1 MIRPLLAFAMAIA
14 LSAGA
19 QSAGAQSAGAQ
30 PAAAQVAQRNILAQK
45 YSQSA
50 FRAALIPLDQW
61 APYPRTAEA
70 WRSKTDP
77 AELAKIIKAGEEA
90 LEKPIPMV
98 TASLLLDFT
107 RSGDRE
113 RHAAA
118 SFGRRNQLMNLV
130 LAEAVEGKDRFMEAI
145 LNSVWAICEETYWG
159 VPAHLSAQKAKNG
172 LPDVQDPT
180 VDLFGDET
188 AGVLALTD
196 YFLGAKLDK
205 MSPMI
210 RPRIYFETNKKIFE
224 PLKDAKRYGWL
235 STTNP
240 VNNWNPWI
248 VSNLLIAD
256 LLLEKDAQK
265 RSDNA
270 HQYMVFLDRYFN
282 SLGDDGGCDEGPSYW
297 FAAGASAYDAL
308 AILESAT
315 NGKINIYDNDLIR
328 KMAAYVYKVHIAND
342 YFVNFADADPKLKP
356 DGLMLYRFGKAV
368 QDPELTA
375 LGEWAYAQFGT
386 ITGGNGFQRPR
397 KVWNLL
403 TTSELKPDPSKTYKQ
418 LAQSWL
424 SDIEVLTA
432 RSNNGLYLA
441 THAGHNAESHN
452 HNDVGD
458 FIVYAD
464 GEPVIVDAGRGN
476 YTARTFSS
484 KRYELWFTQSKYHN
498 LPVIN
503 GLGQPAGKQFNARNV
518 KSNVS
523 EKEVSLA
530 MNIAPA
536 YPQEAGVQNWN
547 RLVKLNRSKNTV
559 EISDDYAL
567 KQKPDS
573 LQQIFMTVCH
583 VDINTPGKI
592 ILTTS
597 GKKMV
602 SLSYDPKSWNV
613 ATELPSTE
621 GMEYNS
627 FKTKW
632 DGAPVTRIVLTSK
645 TLKPKGKH
653 SFIIS
658 KS

>member
-1 MIRPLLAFAMAIA
+1 MIRILLAFAVL
-14 LSAGA
+14 LSLRAN
-19 QSAGAQSAGAQ
+19 
-30 PAAAQVAQRNILAQK
+30 AQVTQRNIFAQK
-45 YSQSA
+45 YNQGA
-50 FRAALIPLDQW
+50 FSEALIPLDKW
-61 APYPRTAEA
+61 APYPKTPEE
-70 WRSKTDP
+70 WKSKTDP

-90 LEKPIPMV
+90 FQKPIPMV

-130 LAEAVEGKDRFMEAI
+130 LAESVEGKDRFMEAI
-145 LNSVWAICEETYWG
+145 ANSVWAICEETYWG
-159 VPAHLSAQKAKNG
+159 VPAHLSTQRAKNG
-172 LPDVQDPT
+172 LPDVEDPT
-180 VDLFGDET
+180 VDLFGAET
-188 AGVLALTD
+188 AAVLALTD
-196 YFLGAKLDK
+196 YFLGEKLAKI
-205 MSPMI
+205 SPLI

-224 PLKDAKRYGWL
+224 PLKQPNRYGWL

-265 RSDNA
+265 RSANA
-270 HQYMVFLDRYFN
+270 YQYTVFLDRYFN
-282 SLGDDGGCDEGPSYW
+282 SLGEDGGCDEGPSYW

-315 NGKINIYDNDLIR
+315 DGKIDIYDNELIR

-356 DGLMLYRFGKAV
+356 DGLMLYRFGQAV
-368 QDPELTA
+368 KDPELTA
-375 LGEWAYAQFGT
+375 FGEWAYGQFGAV
-386 ITGGNGFQRPR
+386 TGGNGNQRPR
-397 KVWNLL
+397 KVWNLM
-403 TTSELKPDPSKTYKQ
+403 TTSKLKQDKAKTYNPV
-418 LAQSWL
+418 ANAWL

-432 RSNNGLYLA
+432 RSDNGLYLA

-484 KRYELWFTQSKYHN
+484 RRYELWFTQSQYHN
-498 LPVIN
+498 LPIVN
-503 GLGQPAGKQFNARNV
+503 GFGQPPGKQFNARNV
-518 KSNVS
+518 KSSVS
-523 EKEVSLA
+523 DKEVSLA
-530 MNIAPA
+530 MDIAPA

-547 RLVKLNRSKNTV
+547 RIVKLNRAKNVV
-559 EISDDYAL
+559 EIADDYTL
-567 KQKPDS
+567 KQNPDS
-573 LQQIFMTVCH
+573 LQQIFMTVCQ
-583 VDINTPGKI
+583 VNMSTPGKI
-592 ILTTS
+592 MLTTS
-597 GKKMV
+597 GKKTV
-602 SLSYDPKSWNV
+602 SLTYDPKSWTV
-613 ATELPSTE
+613 STELPSTE

-632 DGAPVTRIVLTSK
+632 DGNPVTRIILTSK

-653 SFIIS
+653 SFVIT

>member
-1 MIRPLLAFAMAIA
+1 MIRLLLAFALAIA
-14 LSAGA
+14 LPTGVPLAGA
-19 QSAGAQSAGAQ
+19 Q
-30 PAAAQVAQRNILAQK
+30 VTQRNILAQK
-45 YSQSA
+45 YTQSA
-50 FRAALIPLDQW
+50 FSEGLLPIDKW
-61 APYPRTAEA
+61 APYPKTPEE
-70 WRSKTDP
+70 WRIKTDP
-77 AELAKIIKAGEEA
+77 SEVAKIIKAGEEA
-90 LEKPIPMV
+90 LEKPVPIV

-118 SFGRRNQLMNLV
+118 SFGRRNQLMALV
-130 LAEAVEGKDRFMEAI
+130 LAETVEGKDRFMEAI

-159 VPAHLSAQKAKNG
+159 VPAHLNTQKAKNG

-180 VDLFGDET
+180 VDLFGAET

-205 MSPMI
+205 MSPLV
-210 RPRIYFETNKKIFE
+210 RPRIYFETNRKIFE
-224 PLKDAKRYGWL
+224 PLKDTKRYTWL
-235 STTNP
+235 STNNP

-270 HQYMVFLDRYFN
+270 YQYMVFLDRYFN

-315 NGKINIYDNDLIR
+315 NGKINIYDHDLIR
-328 KMAAYVYKVHIAND
+328 KMAAYVYKVHIADD

-375 LGEWAYAQFGT
+375 MGEWAYGQFGA
-386 ITGGNGFQRPR
+386 ITGGNGYQRPR
-397 KVWNLL
+397 KVWNLI
-403 TTSELKPDPSKTYKQ
+403 TTSELKNDQAKTYKPVT
-418 LAQSWL
+418 QSWL

-432 RSNNGLYLA
+432 RSGNGLYLA

-498 LPVIN
+498 LPIIN

-518 KSNVS
+518 KSIVS
-523 EKEVSLA
+523 EKEASLA
-530 MNIAPA
+530 MDIAPA

-547 RLVKLNRSKNTV
+547 RLVKLNRSNNAV

-567 KQKPDS
+567 RQKPDS
-573 LQQIFMTVCH
+573 LQQIFMTVCK
-583 VDINTPGKI
+583 VDTGTPGKI

-597 GKKMV
+597 GKKTV
-602 SLSYDPKSWNV
+602 SLTYDPKTWTVS
-613 ATELPSTE
+613 TELPSTE

-632 DGAPVTRIVLTSK
+632 DGNPVTRIVLTNRL
-645 TLKPKGKH
+645 LKSKGKH
-653 SFIIS
+653 RFIIT

>member
-1 MIRPLLAFAMAIA
+1 MNRLLLAFALAIA
-14 LSAGA
+14 LFG
-19 QSAGAQSAGAQ
+19 GAQ
-30 PAAAQVAQRNILAQK
+30 PAGAQITPRNILAQK
-45 YSQSA
+45 YTQNA
-50 FRAALIPLDQW
+50 FKEALIPLDKW
-61 APYPRTAEA
+61 APYPKTPEE

-113 RHAAA
+113 RHATA

-130 LAEAVEGKDRFMEAI
+130 LAEAAEGKDRFIEAI

-180 VDLFGDET
+180 VDLFGAET

-205 MSPMI
+205 ISPLI

-265 RSDNA
+265 RGDNA
-270 HQYMVFLDRYFN
+270 YQYMVFLDRYFN

-315 NGKINIYDNDLIR
+315 AGKVDIYDNDLIR
-328 KMAAYVYKVHIAND
+328 KMAAYVYKVHISND

-368 QDPELTA
+368 QDQELVA
-375 LGEWAYAQFGT
+375 LGEWAYGQFGAV
-386 ITGGNGFQRPR
+386 TGGNGYQRPR

-403 TTSELKPDPSKTYKQ
+403 ATSELKPDPSKTYKQ
-418 LAQSWL
+418 VAQSWL

-432 RSNNGLYLA
+432 RSDNGLYLA

-498 LPVIN
+498 LPIIN

-523 EKEVSLA
+523 EKEVSLS
-530 MNIAPA
+530 MDIAPA
-536 YPQEAGVQNWN
+536 YPQEAGIQNWN
-547 RLVKLNRSKNTV
+547 RLVKLNRGKNIV

-573 LQQIFMTVCH
+573 LQQVFMTVCK
-583 VDINTPGKI
+583 VDTSVPGKI

-597 GKKMV
+597 GKKAV
-602 SLSYDPKSWNV
+602 SLSYDQKSWTV
-613 ATELPSTE
+613 STELPSTD

-632 DGAPVTRIVLTSK
+632 DGAPVTRIILTSK
-645 TLKPKGKH
+645 ALKAKGKH
-653 SFIIS
+653 SFVIT

>member
-1 MIRPLLAFAMAIA
+1 MIRLLLAIA
-14 LSAGA
+14 LAIVLAGGA
-19 QSAGAQSAGAQ
+19 QSGG
-30 PAAAQVAQRNILAQK
+30 AQVAPRNILAQK
-45 YSQSA
+45 YTESA
-50 FRAALIPLDQW
+50 FKEALIPLGQW
-61 APYPRTAEA
+61 APYPKTPEE

-77 AELAKIIKAGEEA
+77 AELAKIIRAGEEA
-90 LEKPIPMV
+90 LEKPVPMV

-159 VPAHLSAQKAKNG
+159 VPAHLSVQKAQNG

-180 VDLFGDET
+180 VDLFGAET

-205 MSPMI
+205 ISPLI
-210 RPRIYFETNKKIFE
+210 RPRIYLETNKKIFE
-224 PLKDAKRYGWL
+224 PLNDPKRYSWL

-265 RSDNA
+265 RGDNSY
-270 HQYMVFLDRYFN
+270 QYMVYLDRYFN

-308 AILESAT
+308 AILESVT

-328 KMAAYVYKVHIAND
+328 KMASYVYKVHIAND

-368 QDPELTA
+368 QDPELVA
-375 LGEWAYAQFGT
+375 LGEWAYGQFGAV
-386 ITGGNGFQRPR
+386 TGGNGFQRPR

-403 TTSELKPDPSKTYKQ
+403 TTAELKQDQSKTYKQ
-418 LAQSWL
+418 VPQSWL

-432 RSNNGLYLA
+432 RSDNGLYLA

-484 KRYELWFTQSKYHN
+484 KRYELWFTQSQYHN
-498 LPVIN
+498 LPIIN
-503 GLGQPAGKQFNARNV
+503 GLGQPAGKHFNARNV

-523 EKEVSLA
+523 ENEVSLA
-530 MNIAPA
+530 MDIAPA
-536 YPQEAGVQNWN
+536 YPQEAGIQNWN

-559 EISDDYAL
+559 EVSDNYTL

-573 LQQIFMTVCH
+573 LQQIFMTVCD
-583 VDINTPGKI
+583 VDISTPGKI

-597 GKKMV
+597 GKKAV
-602 SLSYDPKSWNV
+602 SLTYDPRSWTV
-613 ATELPSTE
+613 STELPSTE

-632 DGAPVTRIVLTSK
+632 DGAPVTRIILTSK
-645 TLKPKGKH
+645 VLKPKGKH
-653 SFIIS
+653 SFVIT